1 MPKIEI
7 QGVELFYET
16 RGEGPPIVFHHAH
29 TGTHA
34 VWDEVVASLC
44 DRHRCVSLDARGVGE
59 SGRPEHGY
67 TIEQLARD
75 VVGLADVLGIDR
87 FTYVGHSLGGLV
99 GYELGLAHAERLA
112 RLVLVSPGPADGI
125 ALPAELQAR
134 ALHTWRTQDR
144 DTMLRERR
152 AVVARPHGRERLAA
166 ALERSLEV
174 SEGHFAGCLAAAC
187 AYRRGERLREIATPT
202 LMVAGAADGLLAAN
216 LRDFTRLGHATLHVF
231 SRVGHAAPREVPAE
245 LAEVI
250 ADFVVH
256 GVVDAASVRASA

>member
-1 MPKIEI
+1 MPKIES

-34 VWDEVVASLC
+34 VWDEVVARLC
-44 DRHRCVSLDARGVGE
+44 DRHRCVSLDARGVGQ
-59 SGRPEHGY
+59 SDRPEHGY
-67 TIEQLARD
+67 GIEQLASD
-75 VVGLADVLGIDR
+75 VVGLVDALGIDR

-99 GYELGLAHAERLA
+99 GFELGLEHGARLE
-112 RLVLVSPGPADGI
+112 RLVLVSPGPADGM

-134 ALHTWRTQDR
+134 ALQTWRAKDR
-144 DTMLRERR
+144 DAMLRERR
-152 AVVARPHGRERLAA
+152 SVVVRACGRERLAE

-187 AYRRGERLREIATPT
+187 AYRKGERLHEIATPT
-202 LMVAGAADGLLAAN
+202 MMVAGAADGLLAAN
-216 LRDFTRLGHATLHVF
+216 LQDFARLGHATLHVF

-250 ADFVVH
+250 ADFIAH
-256 GVVDAASVRASA
+256 GVVAARRSPRS